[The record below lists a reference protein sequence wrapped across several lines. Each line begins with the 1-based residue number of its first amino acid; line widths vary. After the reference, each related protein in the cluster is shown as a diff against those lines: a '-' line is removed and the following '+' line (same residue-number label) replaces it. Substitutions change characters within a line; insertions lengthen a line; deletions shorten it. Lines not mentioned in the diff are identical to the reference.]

1 MKRKKNFYLS
11 SISRVCDCVV
21 VCGFETML
29 VVGSLMLET
38 VTVMDSHGL
47 CRLLLFFEFF
57 LIVFLQVSLC
67 VCVGGKLWVFECKVG
82 CDELL
87 CLCEFLAVEI
97 VPFFC
102 VLCRL
107 FIVPGFLLGF
117 VERCREICIWIGW
130 KEMFLF
136 LSLCCRWG
144 QFGLKRDIP

>member
-82 CDELL
+82 CDKLL

-97 VPFFC
+97 APLFWLFC
-102 VLCRL
+102 RY
-107 FIVPGFLLGF
+107 LL
-117 VERCREICIWIGW
+117 
-130 KEMFLF
+130 
-136 LSLCCRWG
+136 
-144 QFGLKRDIP
+144 